1 MRTST
6 PGTRFS
12 KRDSTGPRKNDAG
25 ELHHAYHSFEVVDK
39 FRKWAKQIGVP
50 VQAIEQ
56 SIDRWRGKGLD
67 HLKAGLAV
75 EKTAHQKQNQN

>member
-1 MRTST
+1 MRVST
-6 PGTRFS
+6 PKTCFS
-12 KRDSTGPRKNDAG
+12 KRDTASPRKNDNG

-39 FRKWAKQIGVP
+39 FRKWAKQIGTP
-50 VQAIEQ
+50 VQAVEQ

-75 EKTAHQKQNQN
+75 EKTAHQKQN

>member
-12 KRDSTGPRKNDAG
+12 KRDTSSPRKNDAG

-39 FRKWAKQIGVP
+39 FRKWAKQIGIP
-50 VQAIEQ
+50 QNEIECC
-56 SIDRWRGKGLD
+56 IDRWRGKGLD

-75 EKTAHQKQNQN
+75 EKMPYNVAV

>member
-1 MRTST
+1 MRVST
-6 PGTRFS
+6 PGTCFS
-12 KRDSTGPRKNDAG
+12 KRDSTGPRKNDNG

-39 FRKWAKQIGVP
+39 FRKWAKQIGMPQNEV
-50 VQAIEQ
+50 EH

-75 EKTAHQKQNQN
+75 EKMPHNVTV

>member
-12 KRDSTGPRKNDAG
+12 KRDSTGPRKNDSG

-39 FRKWAKQIGVP
+39 FRAWAKAMKLPKEQM
-50 VQAIEQ
+50 EQ
-56 SIDRWRGKGLD
+56 SIDRWRGRGLD

-75 EKTAHQKQNQN
+75 EKLTYQN